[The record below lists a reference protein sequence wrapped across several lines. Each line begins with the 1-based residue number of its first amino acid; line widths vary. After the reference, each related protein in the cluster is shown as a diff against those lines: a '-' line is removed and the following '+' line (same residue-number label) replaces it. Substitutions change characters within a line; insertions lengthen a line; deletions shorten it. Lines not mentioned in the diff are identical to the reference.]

1 MNFYRLII
9 LSIIFLPNLTF
20 SIYLPL
26 TINNWGRIKT
36 SSWNGITPLAL
47 DLKTGESY
55 ELAVILPDK
64 KEMPLKKKITKDF
77 ENQDHYT
84 YYLPDTSVLD
94 SITNF
99 NLKIINTKKSW
110 PLKTSKTK
118 ITKKTSPP
126 KLSLISVSESVE
138 HGGAGL
144 VVVESEEYKDLTTLA
159 FFDENKIPFYPQ
171 TFQRDGFYTI
181 LFSWYT
187 DHSTAW
193 TNQYVL
199 AMDNAGNTN
208 TLILSDVKPK
218 IRKYRQSTITLPND
232 YAQQKAKELALSTEE
247 AKALE
252 GDITAINKALTT
264 PERTFERWKTTRT
277 TFKENAKHIIKTP
290 IVFSE
295 PSLPMSNAIFT
306 ATYGDQRKYY
316 YKKKQVRTS
325 VHRGLDYASY
335 KNTPLYALLDGT
347 IIYADWYGGNGKTV
361 IIDHGLNTYSLY
373 AHNSEILVNEGQ
385 KVKAGTQISIS
396 GTTGQSTGDH
406 LHLSIFIQG
415 MFVEPKEWISA
426 KSIQEIFHKP
436 LEQASE
442 YIKNLTN

>member
-9 LSIIFLPNLTF
+9 LSIIFLPSLAF

-26 TINNWGRIKT
+26 TVNNWGKARAF
-36 SSWNGITPLAL
+36 SWNGITPLAL
-47 DLKTGESY
+47 DFQTGETY
-55 ELAVILPDK
+55 ELAIILPDK
-64 KEMPLKKKITKDF
+64 TEISLKKEIAKDF
-77 ENQDHYT
+77 ENQDHYVF
-84 YYLPDTSVLD
+84 YLPDNSVLD
-94 SITNF
+94 SVDEF
-99 NLKIINTKKSW
+99 NLQIINTKKSW

-118 ITKKTSPP
+118 ITKKTSLP
-126 KLSLISVSESVE
+126 KLSLVSVSDSVE

-144 VVVESEEYKDLTTLA
+144 VVVESEKYKDLSTLA

-171 TFQRDGFYTI
+171 TFQKDGFYTI

-187 DHSTAW
+187 DHSTKW
-193 TNQYVL
+193 TNQYIL

-208 TLILSDVKPK
+208 TLILSDVKPI

-232 YAQQKAKELALSTEE
+232 YAQQKAKELALSKEA

-252 GDITAINKALTT
+252 GDINAINKALAT
-264 PERTFERWKTTRT
+264 PQRTFERWKITRT
-277 TFKENAKHIIKTP
+277 TFKANAKHIIKAP

-295 PSLPMSNAIFT
+295 PSLPMSNAVFT
-306 ATYGDQRKYY
+306 GTYGDQRKYY

-347 IIYADWYGGNGKTV
+347 IIYADWYGGNGKAV

-373 AHNSEILVNEGQ
+373 AHNSEILVKEGQ

-406 LHLSIFIQG
+406 LHLSIFVQG

-426 KSIQEIFHKP
+426 KSIQETFHKP

-442 YIKNLTN
+442 YIKTLTN

>member
-1 MNFYRLII
+1 MNFYRLMI
-9 LSIIFLPNLTF
+9 LSIIFLPSLTF

-26 TINNWGRIKT
+26 TVNNWGKSRAF
-36 SSWNGITPLAL
+36 SWNGKTPLAL
-47 DLKTGESY
+47 DFKTGEPY
-55 ELAVILPDK
+55 ELAIILPNK
-64 KEMPLKKKITKDF
+64 TEISLTKELSKDF
-77 ENQDHYT
+77 ENQNHYVF
-84 YYLPDTSVLD
+84 YLPDTSILD
-94 SITNF
+94 SIDEF
-99 NLKIINTKKSW
+99 NLQIVNTKKSW
-110 PLKTSKTK
+110 PLKTTKTK
-118 ITKKTSPP
+118 ITKKTSTP
-126 KLSLISVSESVE
+126 KLSLISVSDSVE

-144 VVVESEEYKDLTTLA
+144 VVIESEKYDDLTTLA

-171 TFQRDGFYTI
+171 TFQKDGFYTI

-208 TLILSDVKPK
+208 TLILSDVKPI

-232 YAQQKAKELALSTEE
+232 YAQQKAKELSLSTEE
-247 AKALE
+247 AAALE

-264 PERTFERWKTTRT
+264 PERTFERWKATRT
-277 TFKENAKHIIKTP
+277 TFKENAKNIIKVP

-306 ATYGDQRKYY
+306 ATYGDQRKYFY
-316 YKKKQVRTS
+316 QKKQVRTS

-347 IIYADWYGGNGKTV
+347 IVYADWYGGNGKAV

-373 AHNSEILVNEGQ
+373 AHNSEILVAEGQ

-426 KSIQEIFHKP
+426 KSIQETFHKP
-436 LEQASE
+436 LEKASE
-442 YIKNLTN
+442 YIQTLTN